1 MAEDKDADIL
11 ERPKT
16 HRENRKKNQPRRV
29 AKNQAMAVAKFVR
42 VPPRKARLV
51 IDEIRGLYV
60 QEALAFLNFVP
71 NRAAGFIHRVLT
83 SAVANAVNNHSLD
96 AERLKVVSAR
106 VDEGPR
112 IKRIQPRAQGRVYRI
127 LHRTS
132 HITIVVEEG
141 EPKPKRVRR
150 ATRSRAEA
158 ARAARATKAA
168 EATPTPAPAAT
179 ETLAAET
186 IQEEPEE
193 APIVEEPQ
201 GEVGT
206 AGEEVV
212 EKPTAGGESASSEAN
227 NKEES

>member
-1 MAEDKDADIL
+1 MAEDKEADIL

-16 HRENRKKNQPRRV
+16 HRENRKKNRPRRV

-51 IDEIRGLYV
+51 IDEIRGLYA
-60 QEALAFLNFVP
+60 QDALAFLKFVP
-71 NRAAGFIHRVLT
+71 NRAAGFIYRVLD

-112 IKRIQPRAQGRVYRI
+112 IKRIHPRAQGRVYRI

-132 HITIVVEEG
+132 HITIVVEES
-141 EPKPKRVRR
+141 EPKPRRVRR

-158 ARAARATKAA
+158 ARAARAAKAA
-168 EATPTPAPAAT
+168 EATPISAPETT
-179 ETLAAET
+179 EAVASVVSE
-186 IQEEPEE
+186 QRPEE
-193 APIVEEPQ
+193 LVPQELEAEEM
-201 GEVGT
+201 ELE
-206 AGEEVV
+206 AEEM
-212 EKPTAGGESASSEAN
+212 EAEATASSEPASPEGN
-227 NKEES
+227 DKEES